1 MRTLMLLGLAMALY
15 GADYEACVAQL
26 ADDPSIRALEHEQH
40 AVRSRGDAGG
50 ALADTQL
57 VFGVEN
63 LPVETP
69 AFDRYLP
76 TSKVIGFNQ
85 KFNLGR
91 DEALRSARSE
101 ERRFE
106 WMRAYTL
113 AQLKSAFDT
122 ALLQQR
128 YQKRRLSLYQKE
140 REVLETLYL
149 QRQGV
154 LSSGRD
160 SSVELALIRERQL
173 EVQSSEIDARSELE
187 RAQSML
193 VRLVGE
199 APQLDPP
206 EALLRSWEPLELYPL
221 LMAQSETVTAR
232 EQHALAEAQNGVDFT
247 LQFLYKQREAGATYD
262 GEDWVTLRGVVNLPL
277 WGRSEAMEA
286 GALEHEHGA
295 AANYEL
301 LSRQWRQQMEALE
314 ARIEGLRQRADLQRK
329 RLDAIATTFEAQQR
343 SFESGS
349 LSEEKLLETRIRGLK
364 NELALLE
371 LEFETSRLIYEH
383 NRYIKE

>member
-1 MRTLMLLGLAMALY
+1 MRTLILLGLAMALH
-15 GADYEACVAQL
+15 GTDYEAYMARL
-26 ADDPSIRALEHEQH
+26 ADDPSIRVLEHEQR
-40 AVRSRGDAGG
+40 AVRSRGDANS

-91 DEALRSARSE
+91 DEALKSARSE
-101 ERRFE
+101 AQRFE
-106 WMRAYTL
+106 WMRSYAL
-113 AQLKSAFDT
+113 AQLKSTFDT

-128 YQKRRLSLYQKE
+128 YQMRRLSLYQKE
-140 REVLETLYL
+140 LELLDALYL

-154 LSSGRD
+154 LGSGRE
-160 SSVELALIRERQL
+160 SSVELAMIRERVL
-173 EVQSSEIDARSELE
+173 EVHSSEIDARSELQ

-206 EALLRSWEPLELYPL
+206 EALLRSWEPSVLYPL
-221 LMAQSETVTAR
+221 LIAHSEAAASR
-232 EQHALAEAQNGVDFT
+232 ELHALAVAQNGVDLT
-247 LQFLYKQREAGATYD
+247 LQFLYKQREAGATFD
-262 GEDWVTLRGVVNLPL
+262 GEDWVSLRGVLNLPL
-277 WGRSEAMEA
+277 GGRGEGMERA
-286 GALEHEHGA
+286 ALEEEHA
-295 AANYEL
+295 SAEHYAL
-301 LSRQWRQQMEALE
+301 ALRQWRQQMEAL
-314 ARIEGLRQRADLQRK
+314 ALRIEGLRQRCDLQGE
-329 RLDAIATTFEAQQR
+329 RLDAIGVTYEAQQR
-343 SFESGS
+343 AFESGL
-349 LSEEKLLETRIRGLK
+349 LSEEKLLETRVRRVK
-364 NELALLE
+364 YELVLLE

-383 NRYIKE
+383 NRHIKE